1 MNRTMKKLIAGL
13 LFTMMLLTL
22 AACSSTPGTA
32 PNETGTAPTEGST
45 QQQTYNIKFA
55 LDEPQGS
62 CQDVYALK
70 FKELVEAKSEGRV
83 TLQIFYLG
91 QLGSGTSQAEL
102 IQNGTV
108 EFGFISC
115 GDVGAMVP
123 EGNIFGMPY
132 IFPSN
137 LEKAKEFLYNSEVIN
152 TTIVNC
158 FGEKNLHVIDWLDE
172 GYMQWTNSVRPIT
185 STADMKGVKMRVM
198 AAPILTAAYR
208 AYGADPVTIPITELY
223 SALQLN
229 MAEGQVNPVEYI
241 ENMKYYEVQK
251 YLTLANSDF
260 YVASLQFNKD
270 YWGKLPEDIQNIFL
284 EAVQETR
291 PYYAAEQRKLIDAA
305 TVNLKEYG
313 MEVNELSD
321 EAVADF
327 RELAKGAVET
337 FYEVGG
343 ENAKQ
348 LYADFVAEAEL
359 YY

>member
-1 MNRTMKKLIAGL
+1 MKKRLIRLAAGAL
-13 LFTMMLLTL
+13 SALMLFTMT
-22 AACSSTPGTA
+22 ACSSKPAG
-32 PNETGTAPTEGST
+32 GQT
-45 QQQTYNIKFA
+45 QDGGGEAKTYQLKFA
-55 LDEPQGS
+55 LDETQNS
-62 CQDVYALK
+62 TQDVYALK

-83 TLQIFYLG
+83 TLDIYYLG
-91 QLGSGTSQAEL
+91 QLGSGANQGEL
-102 IQNGTV
+102 IQNGAV

-123 EGNIFGMPY
+123 EGNIFNMPY

-137 LEKAKEFLYNSEVIN
+137 LEKAKEFLYNSQVIN
-152 TTIVNC
+152 TTIVDC
-158 FGEKNLHVIDWLDE
+158 FADKNLVVIDWLDE

-185 STADMKGVKMRVM
+185 NTADMKGIKMRVM
-198 AAPILTAAYR
+198 SAPIITAAYKS
-208 AYGADPVTIPITELY
+208 YGADPVSIPITELY

-251 YLTLANSDF
+251 YLSLANADF
-260 YVASLQFNKD
+260 YVASLVFNKD
-270 YWGKLPEDIQNIFL
+270 FWNTLPADIQGIFL

-291 PYYAAEQRKLIDAA
+291 PYYAEEQQKLIDAA

-313 MEVNELSD
+313 MEVNALSD
-321 EAVADF
+321 EAIADF
-327 RELAKGAVET
+327 RELAQGAVSA

-343 ENAKQ
+343 ENAEQ
-348 LYADFVAEAEL
+348 LYSDFVAEANT